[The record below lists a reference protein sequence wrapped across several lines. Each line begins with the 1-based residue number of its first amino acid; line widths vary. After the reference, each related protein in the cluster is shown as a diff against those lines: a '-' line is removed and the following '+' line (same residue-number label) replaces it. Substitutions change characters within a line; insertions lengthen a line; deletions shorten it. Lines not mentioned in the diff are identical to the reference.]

1 MGLPLVITVGVP
13 EAESSPPW
21 AMLALYLSIKTRF
34 WEGKYLVSIRFYH
47 LLTFDVLES
56 MMEGMKNPLTS
67 EERAILLKLARQ
79 SMENAV
85 RGKRLEPLE
94 LDNLP
99 ERLRI
104 NGATFVTLTREGEL
118 RGCIGALEAQ
128 TPLAEDVREHA
139 IAAAL
144 QDFRFPPVQAT
155 ELPEIN
161 IEISR
166 LTEPQD
172 LDYGAPRDL
181 LTRIRPQ
188 IDGVIIS
195 DGWHRATFLP
205 QVWDKL
211 PEPETFLSHLCL
223 KMGVSPDLWRSK
235 KLRVQVYQVEEFH
248 E

>member
-1 MGLPLVITVGVP
+1 M
-13 EAESSPPW
+13 
-21 AMLALYLSIKTRF
+21 
-34 WEGKYLVSIRFYH
+34 
-47 LLTFDVLES
+47 ES
-56 MMEGMKNPLTS
+56 MENPLTS
-67 EERAILLKLARQ
+67 EERTILLKLARQ
-79 SMENAV
+79 AMESAV
-85 RGKRLEPLE
+85 RGKRREPLE
-94 LDNLP
+94 LDNFP
-99 ERLRI
+99 DNLRS

-118 RGCIGALEAQ
+118 RGCIGTLEAQ
-128 TPLAEDVREHA
+128 TSLAEDVREHA

-155 ELPEIN
+155 ELPDIN

-166 LTEPQD
+166 LTKPQD
-172 LDYGAPRDL
+172 LDYETPGDL
-181 LTRIRPQ
+181 LAHIRPQ

-205 QVWDKL
+205 QVWDKI